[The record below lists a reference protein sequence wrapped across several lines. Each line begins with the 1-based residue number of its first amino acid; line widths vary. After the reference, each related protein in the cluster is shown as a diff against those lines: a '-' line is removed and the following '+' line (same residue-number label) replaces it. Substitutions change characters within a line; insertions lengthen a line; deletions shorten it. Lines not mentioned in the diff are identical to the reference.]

1 MTAAT
6 QGARRLAASVLPP
19 TLTFLGAC
27 LVLEALAR
35 FGNMPAYIVPAPSA
49 VIETLFDRLPRI
61 LANSWYTAYVTVVGF
76 AIALAVG
83 VLLAIGIVSW
93 RPFDRA
99 VSPLLV
105 VAQVIPKVAIAP
117 ILIVYL
123 GYGIEPRIVLAFLIA
138 FFPVVINT
146 VLGLR
151 SVDPNLLHL
160 LQSLRATRTQVLLKV
175 RLPNSL
181 PYAVSGAKIAIT
193 LALIG
198 TVVGEFTAGEF
209 GLGVLIQVTSA
220 QLDTPMTFAAL
231 IALSLIGL
239 ITYWGVG
246 ALGALIARIQGRRTL

>member
-1 MTAAT
+1 MSAADH
-6 QGARRLAASVLPP
+6 GKRRLAATVLPP
-19 TLTFLGAC
+19 TLTFLGIC

-35 FGNMPAYIVPAPSA
+35 FGGLPAYIVPAPSA
-49 VIETLFDRLPRI
+49 VIETLIDRLPRI
-61 LANSWYTAYVTVVGF
+61 LVNSWYTTYVTVVGF
-76 AIALAVG
+76 AIAVVVG
-83 VLLAIGIVSW
+83 VLLAVGIVSW

-123 GYGIEPRIVLAFLIA
+123 GYGLEPRIALAFLIA
-138 FFPVVINT
+138 FFPVVVNT

-151 SVDPNLLHL
+151 SVDPKLLDL
-160 LQSLRATRTQVLLKV
+160 LQSLRATRSQVLFKV

-198 TVVGEFTAGEF
+198 TVVGEFTAGDF

-220 QLDTPMTFAAL
+220 QLDTATTFAAL

-246 ALGALIARIQGRRTL
+246 ALGELIARLQGGRVL